1 VPAVLA
7 AATGSDWNAG
17 GSILTFY
24 FPIGLFI
31 VVAAILYLQFTRPH
45 TVPGHKP
52 FTPARPSATAATGV
66 AAAAQG
72 AAPDGPAHDS
82 QQATGADDAHEPPA
96 AGS

>member
-31 VVAAILYLQFTRPH
+31 VVASILYLQFTRPH
-45 TVPGHKP
+45 SIPGHRP
-52 FTPARPSATAATGV
+52 PAPARTSGTESQD
-66 AAAAQG
+66 AQ
-72 AAPDGPAHDS
+72 PDTEAG
-82 QQATGADDAHEPPA
+82 DAHEPPA
-96 AGS
+96 AGT